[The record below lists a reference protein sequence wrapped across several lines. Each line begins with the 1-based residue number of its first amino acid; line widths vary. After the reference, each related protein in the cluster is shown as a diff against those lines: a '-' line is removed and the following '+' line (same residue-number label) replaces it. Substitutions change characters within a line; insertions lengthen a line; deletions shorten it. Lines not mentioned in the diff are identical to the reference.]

1 LVLHLPSGF
10 DEARGA
16 LASFFTT
23 FGRVPFF
30 YYVIHIYLIHALAV
44 VTGFAITGVPTTAPE
59 INFNLTEVYIAW
71 MSVIALLYPIC
82 RWFADLKQT
91 DSGWWWAYV

>member
-1 LVLHLPSGF
+1 VVPWLRSSPP
-10 DEARGA
+10 
-16 LASFFTT
+16 

-71 MSVIALLYPIC
+71 MSVIALLYPLV
-82 RWFADLKQT
+82 RRSETNRQRLVVGLRLNSKFA
-91 DSGWWWAYV
+91 SI

>member
-82 RWFADLKQT
+82 RWFAI
-91 DSGWWWAYV
+91 

>member
-1 LVLHLPSGF
+1 
-10 DEARGA
+10 
-16 LASFFTT
+16 
-23 FGRVPFF
+23 
-30 YYVIHIYLIHALAV
+30 
-44 VTGFAITGVPTTAPE
+44 VPTTAPE